1 MFRFDNQGQ
10 SALTGRP
17 FPHILPNQCYFYQQ
31 RQEDS
36 PLILGG
42 KSTGYQVR
50 VPILY
55 YHQVAEGI
63 PLKQGVS
70 PGVFQAQIDYLSRKK
85 YRTIGFG
92 DLADHFHNGHPLP
105 PRAIIISFDD
115 GYQNTFS
122 RAYPIL
128 KQVGFM
134 ATTFVVSG
142 FIGGE
147 SCWEGTKE
155 QVVPLM
161 TRENILTMS
170 ADGFQFGGHTRT
182 HKKLTALSREE
193 AGNEVALGKKDLEE
207 LLQKPVYSF
216 AYPYGDFNDQVI
228 DLVKNCGFKAARTV
242 HTGNTHREN
251 DLFRLT
257 CVKINGKTPAWKF
270 KYYLTGLY
278 HLDLLWQEWRKAHQG
293 HGK

>member
-1 MFRFDNQGQ
+1 M
-10 SALTGRP
+10 A
-17 FPHILPNQCYFYQQ
+17 
-31 RQEDS
+31 E
-36 PLILGG
+36 
-42 KSTGYQVR
+42 YQVR

-55 YHQVAEGI
+55 YHQVAAGI
-63 PLKQGVS
+63 PSKQRVS
-70 PGVFQAQIDYLSRKK
+70 PEVFKAQIDYLRSKR
-85 YRTIGFG
+85 YRTIGFE
-92 DLADHFHNGHPLP
+92 DLANRLQTGQPLP
-105 PRAIIISFDD
+105 PRPIIISFDD
-115 GYQNTFS
+115 GYLNTFTC
-122 RAYPIL
+122 AYPIL
-128 KQVGFM
+128 KEAGFM

-182 HKKLTALSREE
+182 HKNLTALSPGE
-193 AGNEVALGKKDLEE
+193 AENEVALGKKDLEE
-207 LLQKPVYSF
+207 LLQQPVYSF

-228 DLVKNCGFKAARTV
+228 DLVKKCGFKAARTV

-293 HGK
+293 HEK